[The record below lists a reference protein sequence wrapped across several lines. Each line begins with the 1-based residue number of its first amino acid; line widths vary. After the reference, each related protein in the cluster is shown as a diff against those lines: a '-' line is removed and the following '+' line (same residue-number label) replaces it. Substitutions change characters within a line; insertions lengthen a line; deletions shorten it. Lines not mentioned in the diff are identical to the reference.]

1 MTPFIRIHFSTKTE
15 GWGSK
20 TIADAIAAEIKS
32 GKSPAGARL
41 PPIRVIQH
49 QLGVAKQT
57 VARAYEELQSRGI
70 IANKPRLG
78 YFVGGSS
85 IERKLKKSETP
96 AAPFKTLKG
105 NFPPALK
112 ATGKSQANDVF
123 LGSVFVDRDLLP
135 LAQIQKCFKSVLS
148 SPGLHY
154 MYDNQGY
161 EPLRKVIAKR
171 LEARGISACPEHVV
185 ITTGSQQALD
195 VSVRALSKKSIA
207 TENPAYGVGK
217 LLFELNQMEV
227 TGLPV
232 DPFNGL
238 DLNTWEKLISK
249 ARPSALYLTT
259 NFQNPTGYSYT
270 SSELASI
277 IGFSQKY
284 EFGIIED
291 DWGSDMLS
299 FSEYRTPI
307 RSIAGDNVIYMN
319 SFTKKLLP
327 SLRIGY
333 LIGNDQNIDS
343 LLASKRVS
351 SLGNPTLIEAALFEF
366 LDRGYFDQHLRKL
379 QAALDERYEACLK
392 LLEEL
397 MPEGVRWTKPGGG
410 PILWLEIPKQVSLKD
425 LAAATGEKKVF
436 LDMRTQDWFFG
447 EPHLH
452 GTKIGFAQNSIPKL
466 SRGLEILASEIKKR
480 L

>member
-1 MTPFIRIHFSTKTE
+1 MTPFIRIHFPTQEK
-15 GWGSK
+15 GWTSK
-20 TIADAIAAEIKS
+20 NIADAIFAEIKS
-32 GKSPAGARL
+32 GKSPVGSRL
-41 PPIRVIQH
+41 PPVRVIQH

-57 VARAYEELQSRGI
+57 VSRAYEELQDRGVI
-70 IANKPRLG
+70 VNKPRLG
-78 YFVGGSS
+78 YFVKGSELDRRPPES
-85 IERKLKKSETP
+85 QSH
-96 AAPFKTLKG
+96 AAPIRTLTG
-105 NFPPALK
+105 NFPPVLK
-112 ATGKSQANDVF
+112 ASGKSHAGDVF

-135 LAQIQKCFKSVLS
+135 LSQIQKCFKSVLS

-154 MYDNQGY
+154 MYDNQGF
-161 EPLRKVIAKR
+161 EPLRKIIAKR
-171 LEARGISACPEHVV
+171 LEARGIPACAEHVV

-195 VSVRALSKKSIA
+195 VSVRALSRKSIA

-217 LLFELNQMEV
+217 LLFELNQMDV
-227 TGLPV
+227 TGLPI
-232 DPFNGL
+232 DPFGGV
-238 DLNTWEKLISK
+238 DLKSWEKIIAEK
-249 ARPSALYLTT
+249 RPSALYLTT
-259 NFQNPTGYSYT
+259 NFQNPTGYTYT
-270 SSELASI
+270 SSEVESI

-299 FSEYRTPI
+299 FSEFRTPI
-307 RSIAGDNVIYMN
+307 RAIAGDNVIYVN

-333 LIGNDQNIDS
+333 LIGNDKNIDS

-366 LDRGYFDQHLRKL
+366 LDRGYFDQHLKKL
-379 QAALDERYEACLK
+379 QAALDERYQVCLK

-397 MPEGVRWTKPGGG
+397 MPNGVQWTKPGGG

-425 LAAATGEKKVF
+425 LAAATAAKKVF

-452 GTKIGFAQNSIPKL
+452 GTKIGFAQNSTQKL
-466 SRGLEILASEIKKR
+466 RKGLEVLAQEIEKR